1 MFVPNYH
8 RHHGHVFTVWCAL
21 CFILCAISVWM
32 QFQSLFYY
40 SSLNELKFSRTS
52 YLQEVSVGLD
62 IPEDLLD
69 IKVQIFFPLLTN
81 ISLNCLLLKCLFWES
96 FCATLS
102 PVFSSSKWLWIGM
115 GADLSSALLRPV
127 PTSINEKEKK
137 KGI

>member
-1 MFVPNYH
+1 
-8 RHHGHVFTVWCAL
+8 
-21 CFILCAISVWM
+21 M

-40 SSLNELKFSRTS
+40 SSLNELKFSQTS

-62 IPEDLLD
+62 IPEDLLH

-81 ISLNCLLLKCLFWES
+81 ISLDCLLLKCLFWES

-137 KGI
+137 EGYNFTIHSEPLTFRKYTFADAF